1 MNKTVQ
7 KKASPPA
14 DQQTAVISYQPTPQ
28 EVNAIESFRE
38 IRKKRPPAPRMK
50 KIEAPGNTIIDV
62 DHSNPPVGY
71 ALLYNSLATTSKD
84 FADGVLSQLGNICPE
99 GDGMS
104 LDGLNFA
111 LAVIDGIRPQDQLE
125 TLLVTQMAAVHCAT
139 MKMAS
144 RLVRAENMFQRDHAE
159 LSLNRFTRTFAAQL
173 EALKKYRSTG
183 QQTVKVEHVHVNEG
197 GQAIIGTI
205 DRSKAPG
212 EGE

>member
-1 MNKTVQ
+1 MNK
-7 KKASPPA
+7 KEKASPPA
-14 DQQTAVISYQPTPQ
+14 DQQKAVTTYQPTPQ
-28 EVNAIESFRE
+28 EVKTIESFRE

-50 KIEAPGNTIIDV
+50 KIGFEEPGNCNIDI
-62 DHSNPPVGY
+62 DHASSTVGY
-71 ALLYNSLATTSKD
+71 ELLYNSLATTSRE
-84 FADGVLSQLGNICPE
+84 FANGILSQLGNICPDE
-99 GDGMS
+99 GGMS

-111 LAVIDGIRPQDQLE
+111 LAVIDGVRPKDQLE
-125 TLLVTQMAAVHCAT
+125 TLLAAQIAAVHCAT

>member
-1 MNKTVQ
+1 MNKNQ
-7 KKASPPA
+7 K
-14 DQQTAVISYQPTPQ
+14 TAVITYRPTEPEQ
-28 EVNAIESFRE
+28 KAIESFRE

-50 KIEAPGNTIIDV
+50 KIGLEEPGNTTIDI
-62 DHSNPPVGY
+62 DHANQTAGY
-71 ALLYNSLATTSKD
+71 ELLYNSLATTSGD
-84 FADGVLSQLGNICPE
+84 FANGILSQLGNICPE

-111 LAVIDGIRPQDQLE
+111 LAVIDGVNPKDQLE
-125 TLLVTQMAAVHCAT
+125 TMLASQMAAVHCAT

-144 RLVRAENMFQRDHAE
+144 RLARAENVFQRDHAE
-159 LSLNRFTRTFAAQL
+159 LSLNRFFRTFAAQL